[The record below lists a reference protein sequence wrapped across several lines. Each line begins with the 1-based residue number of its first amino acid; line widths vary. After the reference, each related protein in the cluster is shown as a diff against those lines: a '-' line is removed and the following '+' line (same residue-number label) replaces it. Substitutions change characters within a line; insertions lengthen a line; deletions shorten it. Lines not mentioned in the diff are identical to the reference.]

1 MAKPRIKIEFHDEGF
16 IELLKSQEIEGEL
29 LDQAQAVADRAGDG
43 FEAELGT
50 GGKTRSRAFARA
62 ATPEAIAEN
71 ARDAT
76 LLRALGR

>member
-1 MAKPRIKIEFHDEGF
+1 MAKPKIKWHDADFTEVMKSAEVERI
-16 IELLKSQEIEGEL
+16 L
-29 LDQAQAVADRAGDG
+29 LDQAQAVASRAGDG

-62 ATPEAIAEN
+62 VTGKAVAEN
-71 ARDAT
+71 ARHAT

>member
-1 MAKPRIKIEFHDEGF
+1 MAKPKIKWHDVDFTEVMKSAEVERI
-16 IELLKSQEIEGEL
+16 L
-29 LDQAQAVADRAGDG
+29 LDQAQAVASRAGDG

-62 ATPEAIAEN
+62 VTGKAVAEN
-71 ARDAT
+71 ARHAT

>member
-1 MAKPRIKIEFHDEGF
+1 MAKPKIKWHDVDFTEVMKSAEVERI
-16 IELLKSQEIEGEL
+16 L
-29 LDQAQAVADRAGDG
+29 LDQAQAVAARAGDG

-62 ATPEAIAEN
+62 VTGKAVAEN
-71 ARDAT
+71 ARHAT

>member
-29 LDQAQAVADRAGDG
+29 LDQAQAVASRAGDG

-62 ATPEAIAEN
+62 VTGKAVAEN
-71 ARDAT
+71 ARHAT

>member
-1 MAKPRIKIEFHDEGF
+1 MAKPKIKWNDIDFTAVMKSEQVER
-16 IELLKSQEIEGEL
+16 LLLAE
-29 LDQAQAVADRAGDG
+29 AQAVASRAGDG

-62 ATPEAIAEN
+62 VTGKAVAEN
-71 ARDAT
+71 ARHAT

>member
-1 MAKPRIKIEFHDEGF
+1 MAKPKIKWHDVDF
-16 IELLKSQEIEGEL
+16 TAVMKSADVERLL
-29 LDQAQAVADRAGDG
+29 LDQAQEIAGRAGEG

-62 ATPEAIAEN
+62 ATPEAIGKN

>member
-1 MAKPRIKIEFHDEGF
+1 MTKPKIKWHDADFTSVMKSADVER
-16 IELLKSQEIEGEL
+16 LLME
-29 LDQAQAVADRAGDG
+29 QAQTVADRAGDG

-62 ATPEAIAEN
+62 VTGKAVAEN

>member
-1 MAKPRIKIEFHDEGF
+1 MAKPKIKWHDADFTEVM
-16 IELLKSQEIEGEL
+16 KSAEVEQIL
-29 LDQAQAVADRAGDG
+29 LDQAQAVASRAGDG

-62 ATPEAIAEN
+62 VTGKAVAEN
-71 ARDAT
+71 ARHAT

>member
-1 MAKPRIKIEFHDEGF
+1 MTRARMRIEFHDEGF
-16 IELLKSQEIEGEL
+16 IAVMKSPEMERAL
-29 LDQAQAVADRAGDG
+29 LDEAEKVADRAGDG

-50 GGKTRSRAFARA
+50 GGRTRSRAFARA
-62 ATPEAIAEN
+62 ETPEAIAEN

>member
-1 MAKPRIKIEFHDEGF
+1 MAKPKIKWHDADFTAVMKSADVER
-16 IELLKSQEIEGEL
+16 LLMEQAQEIAG
-29 LDQAQAVADRAGDG
+29 RAGDG

-62 ATPEAIAEN
+62 VTGKAVAEN
-71 ARDAT
+71 ARHAT

>member
-1 MAKPRIKIEFHDEGF
+1 MTKPKIKWHDVDF
-16 IELLKSQEIEGEL
+16 TAVMKSADVERLL
-29 LDQAQAVADRAGDG
+29 LDQAQEIADRAGDG

-50 GGKTRSRAFARA
+50 GGQTRSRAFSRA

-71 ARDAT
+71 ARHAT